1 MASADFDTSSQEISA
16 GGSSGSVACLAV
28 VSRRRVATAARWRQ
42 RETEDVGQ
50 RAWGSV
56 IVAAITSRRKHRAVR
71 DRGITN
77 AEAKALFGLSGG
89 SLLENRR
96 FRDSWMHV
104 DERLDSAF
112 LERWLGN
119 RQQFTETAGVQA
131 AVKHSIRVIDVEG
144 LATGYHYRGKDGT
157 WDPQP
162 CLR

>member
-1 MASADFDTSSQEISA
+1 
-16 GGSSGSVACLAV
+16 V
-28 VSRRRVATAARWRQ
+28 RRRVATAARWRQ
-42 RETEDVGQ
+42 RETADVGQ

-56 IVAAITSRRKHRAVR
+56 IVAAITGRRKHRAVR